1 MKEKI
6 YYILHEIYFLLRKK
20 LKFSIKNFSSK

>member
-6 YYILHEIYFLLRKK
+6 YYILLEIYFLLQKN